1 MKRIGIIGGLSPEST
16 LYYYREFIRLSRE
29 NFESNV
35 YPEVVIYSINF
46 SEFLNSDWETRLKI
60 LSSAVKS
67 LERAGAEL
75 LAIASNTP
83 HKVLPELKEIA
94 DSDFVSIIDA
104 VAGRAEE
111 IGAKRLLLTGTRTTM
126 KEEFYRK
133 ELEKSGFE
141 VTIPDE
147 VDEIH
152 SIIFEDLVFGNL
164 RRKKRLV
171 EIINKYDADAVILG
185 CTELPIAIGE
195 GDVKMRVIDSARE
208 HVKLILR
215 KAIE

>member
-16 LYYYREFIRLSRE
+16 LYYYQEFIRLSRE

-35 YPEVVIYSINF
+35 YPEMVIYSINF

-83 HKVLPELKEIA
+83 HKVLPELEKIA
-94 DSDFVSIIDA
+94 ESDFVSIIDA
-104 VAGRAEE
+104 VAERARE
-111 IGAKRLLLTGTRTTM
+111 IGAERLLLTGTRTTM
-126 KEEFYRK
+126 KEGFYRK

-141 VTIPDE
+141 VTIPEE
-147 VDEIH
+147 VEEIN

-164 RRKKRLV
+164 QRKNRLV

-185 CTELPIAIGE
+185 CTELPIAISE
-195 GDVKMRVIDSARE
+195 GDVKMNVIDSARE
-208 HVKLILR
+208 HVRLILR